1 VIRTAVLFVLTLA
14 GTACAPDPATEA
26 GAGPE
31 RIDCGVP
38 NCSLRLPPGV
48 MPVAADGTARRV
60 LEHAATGVRMEVRV
74 LETTPTESDAIPA
87 ELARLLDREEARLAP
102 AVRFS
107 QPPQGPL
114 GIVVRGVSGTLQEGT
129 DVGPG
134 AEGGYGLE
142 PESSGPVRVQLLSYT
157 SPATGRVL
165 LLRARAP
172 EPQWSTAWSGLGA
185 VTRDVRLEE
194 GF

>member
-1 VIRTAVLFVLTLA
+1 MIRTAVLFVLTLA

-107 QPPQGPL
+107 QPPRGPWASSS
-114 GIVVRGVSGTLQEGT
+114 VVSPVPCRKGPTSALERKAGTGSNRSRPGRSGC
-129 DVGPG
+129 
-134 AEGGYGLE
+134 
-142 PESSGPVRVQLLSYT
+142 SC
-157 SPATGRVL
+157 
-165 LLRARAP
+165 
-172 EPQWSTAWSGLGA
+172 
-185 VTRDVRLEE
+185 
-194 GF
+194 